1 MKFTIL
7 VFVCFFF
14 SVDLTKAQNQYS
26 RDIELLNYLVCTVE
40 ENALVDS
47 RLISW
52 KSLGYNSFSKINPI
66 NFNFGRNQG
75 NEKRLDFR
83 SLLHQDQILKI
94 NEMLESEL
102 PLEIDSEILF
112 CNAKLNYAK
121 GIVPKKTIYSYSY
134 PMVINGK
141 DQELYGLILGGE
153 TFELNYELKL
163 KLYVK
168 RKDSWELIYEEL
180 LGFS

>member
-1 MKFTIL
+1 M
-7 VFVCFFF
+7 
-14 SVDLTKAQNQYS
+14 
-26 RDIELLNYLVCTVE
+26 
-40 ENALVDS
+40 
-47 RLISW
+47 
-52 KSLGYNSFSKINPI
+52 
-66 NFNFGRNQG
+66 
-75 NEKRLDFR
+75 DFR

-94 NEMLESEL
+94 SEMLESEL

-112 CNAKLNYAK
+112 CTAKLNYAK
-121 GIVPKKTIYSYSY
+121 GIVPKKKIYSYSY

-141 DQELYGLILGGE
+141 DQELYGLLLGGE

-163 KLYVK
+163 ELYVK